1 MHLQFFSPW
10 LLVSTVLAIPNLLD
24 EGQRGRILG
33 SSFGIPGADASYDY
47 VIVGGGTAGLTV
59 AARLAE
65 NPSLSIAVVEAG
77 GFYELDNGNRS
88 VIPAL
93 AVFYAGSDPKDTQP
107 LVDWGFVTTP
117 QAVGSFNLMARVGKL
132 KSFVTGSKQPDSS
145 LSPWQDLRWFFGAEL
160 YVLS

>member
-1 MHLQFFSPW
+1 MHLKLFSTW
-10 LLVSTVLAIPNLLD
+10 LLVSSVLALPNLLD

-33 SSFGIPGADASYDY
+33 TSFGIPGADASFDY

-65 NPSLSIAVVEAG
+65 DPSLSVAVVEAG

-93 AVFYAGSDPKDTQP
+93 AVFYTGSDPKDTQP

-117 QAVGSFNLMARVGKL
+117 QAVGLLSPTARIGKL
-132 KSFVTGSKQPDSS
+132 KRFVVGS
-145 LSPWQDLRWFFGAEL
+145 
-160 YVLS
+160 

>member
-1 MHLQFFSPW
+1 MLIPVFSL
-10 LLVSTVLAIPNLLD
+10 LLVSTVSAIPNLFD
-24 EGQRGRILG
+24 EGQQGRILG
-33 SSFGIPGADASYDY
+33 SSFGVPGADATYDY

-93 AVFYAGSDPKDTQP
+93 AVFYAGTDPKDVQP

-117 QAVGSFNLMARVGKL
+117 QPVGPL
-132 KSFVTGSKQPDSS
+132 KALASTQGLTPSIAGSEQSVSS
-145 LSPWQDLRWFFGAEL
+145 LCSRENFGWFISSKL
-160 YVLS
+160 YVLP

>member
-1 MHLQFFSPW
+1 MHSNFFSW
-10 LLVSTVLAIPNLLD
+10 CFLFGAVVAYPNLLT

-33 SSFGIPGADASYDY
+33 SSFGVPGVNGSYDY

-77 GFYELDNGNRS
+77 GFYELDNGNLS
-88 VIPAL
+88 VVPAL
-93 AVFYAGSDPKDTQP
+93 AVFFAGTDPKDTQP

-117 QAVGSFNLMARVGKL
+117 QAVSTWNSNLADAPTQRCMAGSEQSHHA
-132 KSFVTGSKQPDSS
+132 
-145 LSPWQDLRWFFGAEL
+145 LSPREDLGGVVGA
-160 YVLS
+160 